1 MSHTV
6 TAPLGELPDL
16 AAARHGNTPFLSDLP
31 WTVYGQPV
39 IDIAGFAA
47 AVHDYADRFWA
58 AGVRAGAMVA
68 VVQRNHIEV
77 QALACGL
84 SRIGALPVLLSVGI
98 EPVELVECLAR
109 LDDPYVVVDQAGFRR
124 LRGQREAVTGLAR
137 RVLYLTSAD
146 GQGDPD
152 PAALPEAAAD
162 PAAVGVSWAAPT
174 AERSAHQSR
183 PRNDDEWAVVT
194 HTSGT
199 TDVPKLAAHST
210 RSLYGV
216 VATQIQAQTLVSRQ
230 YGDVA
235 LSAKHLSF
243 VHARSCSIVLA
254 FLEVATPILAIA
266 DPRPAP
272 VRDLLRK
279 HRADSI
285 ETHPNIFIQWEPV
298 ASDPSRPFGQVRR
311 FVSTFDA
318 IHPRTVRA
326 LLDGSDQPD
335 AYYIQAYGQ
344 TETGAVTMRQVGR
357 AEVAGYR
364 PRDVGR
370 TVPDAKVRV
379 VDGSGQ
385 PVPHDQPGMIESWT
399 PGRFRGYIGQP
410 GAVNGNWWPMGD
422 IGRLSADGTL
432 MLLDRVIDQA
442 EGTDSVLEL
451 EDELLDQLPELVE
464 FVLLKEVSGHP
475 LLAVACPRADGIDAS
490 RITSA
495 MARAGLEAVPLR
507 IMAWESM
514 PLTGSYKVRRR
525 VLRARLTATA
535 DADAAVMSQP
545 RS

>member
-1 MSHTV
+1 MSDTV

-31 WTVYGQPV
+31 WTAYGRPV
-39 IDIAGFAA
+39 TDIAGFAA
-47 AVHDYADRFWA
+47 ATRDYADRFWA
-58 AGVRAGAMVA
+58 AGVRAGATVA

-98 EPVELVECLAR
+98 EPGELVECLAR
-109 LDDPYVVVDQAGFRR
+109 LDDPYVVVDQAGARR
-124 LRGQREAVTGLAR
+124 LRDQRDAVTGLAR
-137 RVLYLTSAD
+137 RVCYLT
-146 GQGDPD
+146 
-152 PAALPEAAAD
+152 PAGGPEAAGE
-162 PAAVGVSWAAPT
+162 PVWAAPT
-174 AERSAHQSR
+174 AERSAHQPR
-183 PRNDDEWAVVT
+183 PRDDDEWAVVT

-216 VATQIQAQTLVSRQ
+216 VATQIRAQTLVSRQ

-243 VHARSCSIVLA
+243 VHARTCSIVLA

-318 IHPRTVRA
+318 IHPRTVRI

-364 PRDVGR
+364 PRDVGG
-370 TVPDAKVRV
+370 TVPGARVRV

-385 PVPHDQPGMIESWT
+385 PVPPDQPGMIESWT

-410 GAVNGNWWPMGD
+410 PAPANGDWWPMGD
-422 IGRLSADGTL
+422 VGRLSAGGTL
-432 MLLDRVIDQA
+432 MLLDRLIDQA

-464 FVLLKEVSGHP
+464 FVLLKEVGDHP
-475 LLAVACPRADGIDAS
+475 LLAVACPRDGGIDTS
-490 RITSA
+490 RVTGA
-495 MARAGLEAVPLR
+495 MARAGLGAVPLR
-507 IMAWESM
+507 VMPWESM

-525 VLRARLTATA
+525 VLRARLTAA
-535 DADAAVMSQP
+535 PDAGAAVMSQA